1 MRVTLFHNPSAG
13 DAPLTADQL
22 QSILSDAGYQVRY
35 QSMQKD
41 WRSALDD
48 AGALAIVAG
57 GDGTVAKVAIAVA
70 DTDTPL
76 AVLPLGTANN
86 IGKALGVFGEIRD
99 LVASWKDAPLR
110 ALDVG
115 VVSGP
120 FGEARFLEAV
130 GSGVLAELV
139 RRGRTEVDDAS
150 EIVHRETDRALQLLA
165 GILRDAPAAE
175 WEVELDDHDLSGSY
189 IGVEAMNI
197 PFAGPNIPLAG
208 DADLTD
214 GELDLV
220 LLRDEDRERLL
231 DYVVGRVESGVGAHA
246 QPRRQARPAD
256 PDGAA
261 RRLAVADRR
270 RAGRPGRG
278 RRFAGHRHPPAAR
291 RRTGR
296 WRPTK
301 RRSVMICA
309 FSGTSLLHRP
319 SDWGPTANQHPGI
332 PRP

>member
-1 MRVTLFHNPSAG
+1 MRVTLFHNPAAG

-48 AGALAIVAG
+48 PGGLAIVAG

-86 IGKALGVFGEIRD
+86 IGKALGVFGEIRG
-99 LVASWKDAPLR
+99 LVESWKDAPRR

-139 RRGRTEVDDAS
+139 RRGQTEVDDAS

-165 GILRDAPAAE
+165 SILRDAPAAE
-175 WEVELDDHDLSGSY
+175 WQLELDDHDLSGSY

-208 DADLTD
+208 DADLAD

-220 LLRDEDRERLL
+220 LLREEDRERLL
-231 DYVVGRVESGVGAHA
+231 GYVVARVESASALMPSLDV
-246 QPRRQARPAD
+246 R
-256 PDGAA
+256 
-261 RRLAVADRR
+261 
-270 RAGRPGRG
+270 RG
-278 RRFAGHRHPPAAR
+278 RRIRMVAPAGWPLRIDDELVDLDGDADSRAVDILL
-291 RRTGR
+291 
-296 WRPTK
+296 RPG
-301 RRSVMICA
+301 VVQVV
-309 FSGTSLLHRP
+309 GGRP
-319 SDWGPTANQHPGI
+319 SED
-332 PRP
+332 RS

>member
-57 GDGTVAKVAIAVA
+57 GDGTVAKVAIGLA
-70 DTDTPL
+70 DSDTPL

-86 IGKALGVFGEIRD
+86 IGKALGVFGD
-99 LVASWKDAPLR
+99 VQVLVASWTDAPRR
-110 ALDVG
+110 ALDIG

-120 FGEARFLEAV
+120 FGELRFVEAV
-130 GSGVLAELV
+130 GGGAFAELI

-150 EIVHRETDRALQLLA
+150 RIVHRETDRALQLLA
-165 GILRDAPAAE
+165 SILRNAPAAE
-175 WEVELDDHDLSGSY
+175 WQVDLDDHDLSGSY

-197 PFAGPNIPLAG
+197 PFAGPNIPLAA
-208 DADLTD
+208 DADLAD

-231 DYVVGRVESGVGAHA
+231 DYVVGRVESASALMPSLDV
-246 QPRRQARPAD
+246 R
-256 PDGAA
+256 
-261 RRLAVADRR
+261 
-270 RAGRPGRG
+270 RG
-278 RRFAGHRHPPAAR
+278 RRIRIVPPAGWPLRIDDELADLDDEPESR
-291 RRTGR
+291 AVDILL
-296 WRPTK
+296 RPGVVLVVG
-301 RRSVMICA
+301 S
-309 FSGTSLLHRP
+309 RP
-319 SDWGPTANQHPGI
+319 SAD
-332 PRP
+332 RS

>member
-1 MRVTLFHNPSAG
+1 MRVTLFHNPTAG

-48 AGALAIVAG
+48 PGGLAIVAG
-57 GDGTVAKVAIAVA
+57 GDGTVAKLAIAVA

-86 IGKALGVFGEIRD
+86 IGKALGVFGDIRD
-99 LVASWKDAPLR
+99 LVASWKDAPR
-110 ALDVG
+110 RSIDVG

-120 FGEARFLEAV
+120 FGARFLEAV

-165 GILRDAPAAE
+165 SILRDAPAAE
-175 WEVELDDHDLSGSY
+175 WQLELDDHDLSGSY

-197 PFAGPNIPLAG
+197 PFAGRTSRSPATQTWRTASSTSCCCATRTASG
-208 DADLTD
+208 CWATSSD
-214 GELDLV
+214 G
-220 LLRDEDRERLL
+220 
-231 DYVVGRVESGVGAHA
+231 SN
-246 QPRRQARPAD
+246 PRRRSCPAWTSTRPAD

-270 RAGRPGRG
+270 RAGRPRRG
-278 RRFAGHRHPPAAR
+278 RRLREPSTSSCGR

-296 WRPTK
+296 WRPTE

-309 FSGTSLLHRP
+309 S
-319 SDWGPTANQHPGI
+319 AAHPGAI
-332 PRP
+332 DRRTWVRREPAPRYPRP